1 MANRPIIPRAE
12 FLRISRR
19 FIKAAETLNR
29 NVSQAG
35 FSQAR
40 VIGFLINQKLASEG
54 HLERIVKR
62 RFDTKGL
69 SGGRSWPGLSP
80 STIKQREDLGFP
92 SGPILERSGILK
104 TAAVQ
109 GIISVGA
116 DELSIEMKDG
126 AAPRYL
132 GKLGKFKKPRGKKA
146 KQLSDYAAGLNA
158 KRPFYGPPTRQE
170 MEPLNKRKKELLE
183 KGIGALMDG
192 KSLVAAI
199 K

>member
-1 MANRPIIPRAE
+1 MAHRPIIPRAE

-40 VIGFLINQKLASEG
+40 VIGLLVNQKLASEG

-62 RFDTKGL
+62 RFDSQGS

-80 STIKQREDLGFP
+80 STIKQRDDLGFP
-92 SGPILERSGILK
+92 SGPVLERSGVLK
-104 TAAVQ
+104 TAAIQ
-109 GIISVGA
+109 GTITIGA

-126 AAPRYL
+126 AAPRYR
-132 GKLGKFKKPRGKKA
+132 KLGKFKITAGGG
-146 KQLSDYAAGLNA
+146 QLSDYAAGLNA
-158 KRPFYGPPTRQE
+158 KRPFYGPPTKQE
-170 MEPLNKRKKELLE
+170 MEPLDKRKNELLT
-183 KGIGALMDG
+183 KGVDALLSG
-192 KSLVAAI
+192 RSLVAAI
-199 K
+199 R

>member
-19 FIKAAETLNR
+19 FVKAAETLNR

-40 VIGFLINQKLASEG
+40 VIGLLVNQKLASEG

-62 RFDTKGL
+62 RFDSQGS

-80 STIKQREDLGFP
+80 STIKQRDDLGFP
-92 SGPILERSGILK
+92 SGPVLERSGVLK
-104 TAAVQ
+104 TAAIQ
-109 GIISVGA
+109 GTITIGA

-132 GKLGKFKKPRGKKA
+132 GKLGKFKKSRGKKA

-158 KRPFYGPPTRQE
+158 KRPFYGPPTKQE
-170 MEPLNKRKKELLE
+170 MEPMDKRKNEMIG
-183 KGIGALMDG
+183 KGIDALMNG
-192 KSLVAAI
+192 RSLVAAI